1 MEEKQL
7 LKSMGKLEW
16 KLRKKLRAMKKKG
29 QAGTD
34 EYNTLRW
41 VTRCIGGILGNYE
54 RNYGKSTGREQ
65 GSQEQ
70 AGREQ
75 GSDGDAPC
83 SRECPNIRPSDVL
96 RSIWF
101 YNEKWAAANLPYDT
115 MCMSCHALCEKKCIK
130 AGEVP
135 IRDLITRLF
144 LEVRPALEITVP
156 DDMNR
161 LSANL
166 KEAVAYFK

>member
-83 SRECPNIRPSDVL
+83 SRDGKPVNRECEFYDDEGGCMIGSDIMFCGRYCSFASNNPL
-96 RSIWF
+96 
-101 YNEKWAAANLPYDT
+101 ATPPYGT
-115 MCMSCHALCEKKCIK
+115 KYMR
-130 AGEVP
+130 GG
-135 IRDLITRLF
+135 RL
-144 LEVRPALEITVP
+144 
-156 DDMNR
+156 
-161 LSANL
+161 
-166 KEAVAYFK
+166 